1 MISSVYLA
9 SKTTTRYEKNPT

>member
-9 SKTTTRYEKNPT
+9 SDILCAKDL